1 MILYKSENSLTTVQ
15 ATNSTFYTMIYE
27 ILRSI
32 KTYYFTMAENY
43 IPPTQSQPSTF
54 RIANILKYQEMFRLL
69 EEDVLS
75 KIMHNIDD
83 VSNVM
88 LQIIIPYMVVLILL
102 RVVMIF
108 EFFRFSRIKYDIT
121 NTIFFMKAY
130 HIEQQLATMSSLL
143 KRMEEDKVNYIQEY
157 SFNLFNLDA

>member
-1 MILYKSENSLTTVQ
+1 
-15 ATNSTFYTMIYE
+15 
-27 ILRSI
+27 
-32 KTYYFTMAENY
+32 MAENY

-75 KIMHNIDD
+75 KIMRNIDD
-83 VSNVM
+83 VSSVM

-108 EFFRFSRIKYDIT
+108 EFFRFSRIKYEIT

-130 HIEQQLATMSSLL
+130 HIEQQLTTMSSLL